1 MQIGFLGFEEKEPC
15 FHLME
20 KYMSL
25 LRVVNEMVM
34 TESGLI
40 PLADNIKAG
49 MDAAQDMINMD
60 VEIQNRQWA
69 FASLLEEMG
78 NE

>member
-1 MQIGFLGFEEKEPC
+1 
-15 FHLME
+15 
-20 KYMSL
+20 MSL

-69 FASLLEEMG
+69 FASLLEKE
-78 NE
+78 EAA